1 MRSLK
6 LALLA
11 TAATAV
17 LSSAAFAADLIV
29 DQPTMAPVVDNSFT
43 WDGAYIGAFIQGQSA
58 PSAFGLGVD
67 LGVNALMDNLVL
79 GGEIEA
85 VAATGPNFS
94 AQATAKI
101 GGLINDSALLYAFSG
116 LGSRTPSSWY
126 VPVGVGVEF
135 AVADNVGIKAEAQYN
150 VDLTTSAE
158 NSAAIK
164 VGLNWHF

>member
-29 DQPTMAPVVDNSFT
+29 DQPSAPPVVDNSFT